1 MHNLYILSAILVV
14 VSCVSCVEDGKNHP
28 HFPSPEPS
36 VPQTK
41 EEKITESLN
50 DTATPSEAVTSDT
63 PKPHERDAQ
72 TPKQQGEVPFSTLE
86 NLIQEI
92 QEEIQQFDAF
102 A

>member
-14 VSCVSCVEDGKNHP
+14 VSCVSCVEDGRNHP

-41 EEKITESLN
+41 EKKITESLN

-63 PKPHERDAQ
+63 PKPHKRDAQ
-72 TPKQQGEVPFSTLE
+72 TPKQQGEIPFSTLE

-92 QEEIQQFDAF
+92 QEEIQQFDAL